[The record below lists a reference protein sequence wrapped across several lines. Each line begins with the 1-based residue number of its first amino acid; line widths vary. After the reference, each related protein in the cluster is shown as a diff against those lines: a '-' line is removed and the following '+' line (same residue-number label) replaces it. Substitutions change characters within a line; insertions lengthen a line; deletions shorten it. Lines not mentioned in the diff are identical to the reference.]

1 GIDWGN
7 LDAERKYCRCHA
19 AAAGELMKIKFC
31 GIRRLEDVAA
41 VNLCQPDYMG
51 MILSGGFRRSI
62 SQEQAQRLVQEKS
75 DAIAAVGV
83 FVNESSE
90 IICRMAEQLH
100 LQVIQLH
107 GNESAEQIQTLQQ
120 KTGLPV
126 WKALRIGT
134 LEELEAAG
142 TNPADCL
149 ILEGK
154 TGAGIG
160 GTGVCADWELLA
172 RHSWNRSFFLAGGL
186 QPENVLE
193 AIATVSPT
201 GVDFSSGIEEDGVK
215 SLRRMKQLMTLI
227 RGA

>member
-1 GIDWGN
+1 
-7 LDAERKYCRCHA
+7 
-19 AAAGELMKIKFC
+19 MKIKFC

-126 WKALRIGT
+126 WKALRIST

-154 TGAGIG
+154 TGTGIG

>member
-1 GIDWGN
+1 
-7 LDAERKYCRCHA
+7 
-19 AAAGELMKIKFC
+19 MKIKFC

-51 MILSGGFRRSI
+51 MILSDGFRRSI

-90 IICRMAEQLH
+90 TICRMAEQLH

-201 GVDFSSGIEEDGVK
+201 GVDFSSGIEEDDVK

>member
-1 GIDWGN
+1 
-7 LDAERKYCRCHA
+7 
-19 AAAGELMKIKFC
+19 MKIKFC
-31 GIRRLEDVAA
+31 GIRRLEDVTA

-75 DAIAAVGV
+75 AAIAAVGV

-90 IICRMAEQLH
+90 TICRMAEQLH

-134 LEELEAAG
+134 LEDLEAAG

>member
-1 GIDWGN
+1 M
-7 LDAERKYCRCHA
+7 R
-19 AAAGELMKIKFC
+19 IKFC

-154 TGAGIG
+154 TGTGIG

-201 GVDFSSGIEEDGVK
+201 GVDFSSGIEEDAVK

>member
-1 GIDWGN
+1 M
-7 LDAERKYCRCHA
+7 R
-19 AAAGELMKIKFC
+19 IKFC

-41 VNLCQPDYMG
+41 VNFCQPDYMG

-75 DAIAAVGV
+75 AAIAAVGV

-90 IICRMAEQLH
+90 TICRMAEQLH

-120 KTGLPV
+120 KIGLPV

-134 LEELEAAG
+134 LEELEVAG

-193 AIATVSPT
+193 AVATVSPT

>member
-1 GIDWGN
+1 
-7 LDAERKYCRCHA
+7 
-19 AAAGELMKIKFC
+19 MKIKFC

-41 VNLCQPDYMG
+41 VNFCQPDYMG

-90 IICRMAEQLH
+90 TICRMAEQLH

>member
-1 GIDWGN
+1 
-7 LDAERKYCRCHA
+7 
-19 AAAGELMKIKFC
+19 MKIKFC

-201 GVDFSSGIEEDGVK
+201 GVDFSSGIEENGVK

>member
-1 GIDWGN
+1 
-7 LDAERKYCRCHA
+7 
-19 AAAGELMKIKFC
+19 MKIKFC
-31 GIRRLEDVAA
+31 GIRRLGDVAA

-90 IICRMAEQLH
+90 TICRMAEQLH

-142 TNPADCL
+142 TTNPADCL

>member
-1 GIDWGN
+1 
-7 LDAERKYCRCHA
+7 
-19 AAAGELMKIKFC
+19 MKIKFC

-75 DAIAAVGV
+75 ATIAAVGV

-90 IICRMAEQLH
+90 TICRMAEQLN

-186 QPENVLE
+186 QLENVLE

>member
-1 GIDWGN
+1 M
-7 LDAERKYCRCHA
+7 R
-19 AAAGELMKIKFC
+19 IKFC

-90 IICRMAEQLH
+90 TICRMAEQLH

-154 TGAGIG
+154 MGAGIG

-193 AIATVSPT
+193 AIATVSST

>member
-1 GIDWGN
+1 
-7 LDAERKYCRCHA
+7 
-19 AAAGELMKIKFC
+19 MKIKFC
-31 GIRRLEDVAA
+31 GIRRLEDVTA

-90 IICRMAEQLH
+90 TICRMAEQLH

-120 KTGLPV
+120 KIGLPV

>member
-1 GIDWGN
+1 
-7 LDAERKYCRCHA
+7 
-19 AAAGELMKIKFC
+19 MKIKFC

-172 RHSWNRSFFLAGGL
+172 RHSWNRRCPRLPDSCWLSDSRRGRVCQACGRFPRGRPWRRVRKITEKNETIDDIDTRSVELW
-186 QPENVLE
+186 
-193 AIATVSPT
+193 
-201 GVDFSSGIEEDGVK
+201 VK
-215 SLRRMKQLMTLI
+215 
-227 RGA
+227 

>member
-1 GIDWGN
+1 
-7 LDAERKYCRCHA
+7 
-19 AAAGELMKIKFC
+19 MKIKFC

-62 SQEQAQRLVQEKS
+62 SQELAQRLVQEKS
-75 DAIAAVGV
+75 DAIAVVGV

-90 IICRMAEQLH
+90 TICRMAEQLH

-160 GTGVCADWELLA
+160 GTGVCADWELLP

>member
-1 GIDWGN
+1 
-7 LDAERKYCRCHA
+7 
-19 AAAGELMKIKFC
+19 MKIKFC

-62 SQEQAQRLVQEKS
+62 SQKQAQRLVQEKS

-90 IICRMAEQLH
+90 TICRMAEQLH

>member
-1 GIDWGN
+1 
-7 LDAERKYCRCHA
+7 
-19 AAAGELMKIKFC
+19 MKIKFC

-41 VNLCQPDYMG
+41 VNFCQPDYMG

-90 IICRMAEQLH
+90 TICRMAEQLH

-120 KTGLPV
+120 KIGLPV

-134 LEELEAAG
+134 LEELEVAG

-160 GTGVCADWELLA
+160 GTGVCADRELLA
-172 RHSWNRSFFLAGGL
+172 RHSWNRPFFLAGGL

>member
-1 GIDWGN
+1 
-7 LDAERKYCRCHA
+7 
-19 AAAGELMKIKFC
+19 MKIKFC

-62 SQEQAQRLVQEKS
+62 SREQAQRLVQEKS

>member
-1 GIDWGN
+1 
-7 LDAERKYCRCHA
+7 
-19 AAAGELMKIKFC
+19 MKIKFC

-126 WKALRIGT
+126 WKAIRIGT

>member
-1 GIDWGN
+1 
-7 LDAERKYCRCHA
+7 
-19 AAAGELMKIKFC
+19 MKIKFC

-90 IICRMAEQLH
+90 TICRMAEQLH

-126 WKALRIGT
+126 WKARRIDT

>member
-1 GIDWGN
+1 
-7 LDAERKYCRCHA
+7 
-19 AAAGELMKIKFC
+19 MKIKFC

-41 VNLCQPDYMG
+41 VNFCQPDYMG

-90 IICRMAEQLH
+90 TICRMAEQLH

-107 GNESAEQIQTLQQ
+107 GNESAEQIQILQQ

-201 GVDFSSGIEEDGVK
+201 GMDFSSGIEEDGVK

>member
-1 GIDWGN
+1 
-7 LDAERKYCRCHA
+7 
-19 AAAGELMKIKFC
+19 MKIKFC
-31 GIRRLEDVAA
+31 GIRRLEDVTA

-62 SQEQAQRLVQEKS
+62 SQEQAQRLVQEKLA
-75 DAIAAVGV
+75 AIAAVGV

-90 IICRMAEQLH
+90 TICRMAEQLH

-134 LEELEAAG
+134 LEDLEAVG

>member
-1 GIDWGN
+1 
-7 LDAERKYCRCHA
+7 
-19 AAAGELMKIKFC
+19 MKIKFC

-51 MILSGGFRRSI
+51 MIFSGGFRRSI
-62 SQEQAQRLVQEKS
+62 SQEQAQCLVQEKS

-90 IICRMAEQLH
+90 TICRMAEQLH

>member
-1 GIDWGN
+1 
-7 LDAERKYCRCHA
+7 
-19 AAAGELMKIKFC
+19 MKIKFC

-75 DAIAAVGV
+75 ATIAAVGV

-90 IICRMAEQLH
+90 TICRMAEQLH

-120 KTGLPV
+120 KIGLPV

-134 LEELEAAG
+134 LEDLEAAG

-186 QPENVLE
+186 QPENVLG

>member
-1 GIDWGN
+1 
-7 LDAERKYCRCHA
+7 
-19 AAAGELMKIKFC
+19 MKIKFC

-41 VNLCQPDYMG
+41 VNFCQPDYMG

-75 DAIAAVGV
+75 AAIAAVGV

-90 IICRMAEQLH
+90 TICRMAEQLH

-120 KTGLPV
+120 KIGLPV
-126 WKALRIGT
+126 WKAFRIGT
-134 LEELEAAG
+134 LEDLEAAG

>member
-1 GIDWGN
+1 
-7 LDAERKYCRCHA
+7 
-19 AAAGELMKIKFC
+19 MKIKFC

-201 GVDFSSGIEEDGVK
+201 GVGFSSGIEEDGVK

>member
-1 GIDWGN
+1 M
-7 LDAERKYCRCHA
+7 R
-19 AAAGELMKIKFC
+19 IKFC

-134 LEELEAAG
+134 LEDLEAAG

>member
-1 GIDWGN
+1 M
-7 LDAERKYCRCHA
+7 R
-19 AAAGELMKIKFC
+19 IKFC

-90 IICRMAEQLH
+90 TICRMAEQLH
-100 LQVIQLH
+100 LQMIQLH

-154 TGAGIG
+154 MGAGIG

>member
-1 GIDWGN
+1 
-7 LDAERKYCRCHA
+7 
-19 AAAGELMKIKFC
+19 MKIKFC

-120 KTGLPV
+120 INRL
-126 WKALRIGT
+126 AS
-134 LEELEAAG
+134 LESPSHSGHAGRSLEAAG

>member
-1 GIDWGN
+1 
-7 LDAERKYCRCHA
+7 
-19 AAAGELMKIKFC
+19 MKIKFC

-62 SQEQAQRLVQEKS
+62 SQEQAQCLVQEKS

-90 IICRMAEQLH
+90 TICRMAEQLH

-107 GNESAEQIQTLQQ
+107 GNESAEQIQSLQQ

>member
-1 GIDWGN
+1 
-7 LDAERKYCRCHA
+7 
-19 AAAGELMKIKFC
+19 MKIKFC

-107 GNESAEQIQTLQQ
+107 GNESAEQIQILQQ

>member
-1 GIDWGN
+1 
-7 LDAERKYCRCHA
+7 
-19 AAAGELMKIKFC
+19 MKIKFC

-62 SQEQAQRLVQEKS
+62 SQEQAQCLVQEKS

-90 IICRMAEQLH
+90 TICRMAEQLH

-107 GNESAEQIQTLQQ
+107 DNESAEQIQTLQQ

>member
-1 GIDWGN
+1 M
-7 LDAERKYCRCHA
+7 R
-19 AAAGELMKIKFC
+19 IKFC

-154 TGAGIG
+154 TGTGIG

-201 GVDFSSGIEEDGVK
+201 GVDFSSGIEEDGIK

>member
-1 GIDWGN
+1 M
-7 LDAERKYCRCHA
+7 R
-19 AAAGELMKIKFC
+19 IKFC

-62 SQEQAQRLVQEKS
+62 SQERAQRLVQEKS

-90 IICRMAEQLH
+90 TICRMAEQLH

-154 TGAGIG
+154 MGAGIG

>member
-1 GIDWGN
+1 
-7 LDAERKYCRCHA
+7 
-19 AAAGELMKIKFC
+19 MKIKFC

-90 IICRMAEQLH
+90 TICSMAEQLH

>member
-1 GIDWGN
+1 
-7 LDAERKYCRCHA
+7 
-19 AAAGELMKIKFC
+19 MKIKFC
-31 GIRRLEDVAA
+31 GIRRLEDVTA

-75 DAIAAVGV
+75 AAIAAVGV

-90 IICRMAEQLH
+90 TICHMAEQLH

>member
-1 GIDWGN
+1 M
-7 LDAERKYCRCHA
+7 R
-19 AAAGELMKIKFC
+19 IKFC

-134 LEELEAAG
+134 LEELGAAG

-154 TGAGIG
+154 TVAGIG

>member
-1 GIDWGN
+1 M
-7 LDAERKYCRCHA
+7 R
-19 AAAGELMKIKFC
+19 IKFC

-126 WKALRIGT
+126 WKALRIDT
-134 LEELEAAG
+134 LEELESAG

>member
-1 GIDWGN
+1 
-7 LDAERKYCRCHA
+7 
-19 AAAGELMKIKFC
+19 MKIKFC

-75 DAIAAVGV
+75 AAIAAVGV

-90 IICRMAEQLH
+90 TICRMAEQLH

-107 GNESAEQIQTLQQ
+107 GNESAEQIQILQQ

>member
-1 GIDWGN
+1 
-7 LDAERKYCRCHA
+7 
-19 AAAGELMKIKFC
+19 MKIKFC

-51 MILSGGFRRSI
+51 MILSSGFRRSI

-75 DAIAAVGV
+75 AAIAAVGV

-90 IICRMAEQLH
+90 TICRMAEQLH
-100 LQVIQLH
+100 LQAIQLH

>member
-1 GIDWGN
+1 
-7 LDAERKYCRCHA
+7 
-19 AAAGELMKIKFC
+19 MKIKFC

-62 SQEQAQRLVQEKS
+62 SQEQAQCLVQEKS

-90 IICRMAEQLH
+90 TICRMAEQLH

-126 WKALRIGT
+126 WNALRIGT